1 MIISYTGKY
10 TVVPLLVNGT
20 THDIM
25 IRPADTLLNTLRDQ
39 LGLTGAKQAC
49 GNGDCGACTVLV
61 DGKTMHSCLTLTVE
75 SLSSGITTIE
85 GLKHSP
91 VRKAFVDNWA
101 IQCGYCTPGFIV
113 NGHALVREHPDAD
126 EERIEEWL
134 QSNLCRCTGYQE
146 IKDAIKSV
154 LEANK
159 LMDLDGN
166 DDNSEQ

>member
-1 MIISYTGKY
+1 MIISNTDKY

-20 THDIM
+20 SQHIM
-25 IRPADTLLNTLRDQ
+25 IRSADTLLCTLRDQ

-61 DGKTMHSCLTLTVE
+61 DGKPMHSCLQLTIETLNC
-75 SLSSGITTIE
+75 GITTIE

-91 VRKAFVDNWA
+91 LRKAFVDNWA

-113 NGHALVREHPDAD
+113 NGHALVTEHPYAD
-126 EERIEEWL
+126 DERIEEWL

-154 LEANK
+154 LAANK
-159 LMDLDGN
+159 LMEFEGKDTSG
-166 DDNSEQ
+166 Q